1 MQRVSFTASLVIITL
16 STSQAFAA
24 GWTQPQGKTLTILTA
39 RYYSADQFFDNA
51 GNTKPQSTYTKYEIN
66 PYTEYG
72 LTDAITLGA
81 NLFLDYVSQGI
92 PGSIQTDNVG
102 LSDSEIFS
110 RIRLY
115 HDESSVFSLQPL
127 IKFPSLYTRAGQPR
141 SGGEQFDIELA
152 AQGGRN
158 FTVATIPAFTTVS
171 AGYRHRFESPSDQ
184 LKLEWTVGAQ
194 VSDRI
199 LLLPQLSYTERLNAP
214 INPAFTQSGSDD
226 YNLLKLQLS
235 AVYSVSADWSVE
247 LGIFDHT
254 SGKNTGG
261 GGGVTLA
268 LWKQF

>member
-1 MQRVSFTASLVIITL
+1 VQRVSFTASLITL
-16 STSQAFAA
+16 ALTASQCLAA
-24 GWTQPQGKTLTILTA
+24 GWTQPQGKTQTILSA
-39 RYYSADQFFDNA
+39 RYYSTDQFFDNT
-51 GNTKPQSTYTKYEIN
+51 GNSKQQNTYTKYEIN
-66 PYTEYG
+66 PYAEYG

-81 NLFLDYVSQGI
+81 NLFLAYVSQDI
-92 PGSIQTDNVG
+92 PSAIKADNVG
-102 LSDSEIFS
+102 ISDSEIFS

-141 SGGEQFDIELA
+141 SGGEQFDIELT

-184 LKLEWTVGAQ
+184 LKLDWAVGAQ
-194 VSDRI
+194 VSERI
-199 LLLPQLSYTERLNAP
+199 LLLPQISYTGRLNTP

-235 AVYSVSADWSVE
+235 AVYSVSEDWSAE

-261 GGGVTLA
+261 GGGVILA